1 MTKEPEVLHLTIPE
15 HLGGQR
21 LDRALAELL
30 PEYSRSR
37 LQAWIRESRVEMNG
51 LSPRPRD
58 PAPKGGTVVI
68 RPQWEAADEVLPQP
82 VDFEVVHQDPDLLV
96 ANKPAGLVVHP
107 GAGNPDRTLQNG
119 LLYFDPALAALPR
132 AGMVHRLD
140 KDTTGLLLIAR
151 SSRAHTALVRAM
163 QARKIHREYV
173 AVVRGVMT
181 AGGRVEQPLGRHPV
195 DRVRMA
201 VRPDGRPAA
210 TEYRVLERFRAHT
223 ALRVWLETGRTH
235 QIRVHMAWLRFP
247 LVGDPVYGRKG
258 DVARVSSGLR
268 GELDGFGRQAL
279 HAARL
284 RLEHPVSGE
293 NLEFQTP
300 LPSDMRDLLEALRAD
315 G

>member
-15 HLGGQR
+15 HLDGQR